1 MANTDKNE
9 AMQDFIKNK
18 TSVSKSNIGR
28 VNAAVHI
35 YGMPRAALKDLVN
48 HVLISGEYGNCVDID
63 VTDI

>member
-1 MANTDKNE
+1 MANMDKNE
-9 AMQDFIKNK
+9 AIQEIIKNK
-18 TSVSKSNIGR
+18 TSVNKSNIGR
-28 VNAAVHI
+28 VNVSVHI